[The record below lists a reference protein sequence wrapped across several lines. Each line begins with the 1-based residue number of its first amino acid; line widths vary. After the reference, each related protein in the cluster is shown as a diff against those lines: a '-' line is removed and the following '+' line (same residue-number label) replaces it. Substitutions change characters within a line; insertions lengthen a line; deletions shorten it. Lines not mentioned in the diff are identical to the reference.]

1 LTNNQKRDI
10 LITEREVNA
19 MVTRTVVEK
28 KVFSI
33 RSNGQMMCGQGYMY
47 DIDPIVWA
55 DGKEWV
61 SDEECDRLLAAATAD
76 WEQQR
81 KENPWGTTSHQP
93 ELKIYWEP
101 IEISY

>member
-1 LTNNQKRDI
+1 
-10 LITEREVNA
+10 

-33 RSNGQMMCGQGYMY
+33 RSNGQMMCGQGYLY

-55 DGKEWV
+55 DGQDWV
-61 SDEECDRLLAAATAD
+61 SDEECDRLLAEATTD

-81 KENPWGTTSHQP
+81 KENPWGTTSYQP
-93 ELKIYWEP
+93 ELKIYWVP
-101 IEISY
+101 IEITP

>member
-1 LTNNQKRDI
+1 
-10 LITEREVNA
+10 

-33 RSNGQMMCGQGYMY
+33 RSNGQMMCGHGYNY

-61 SDEECDRLLAAATAD
+61 SDEECDRLLAEATKD
-76 WEQQR
+76 WEQR
-81 KENPWGTTSHQP
+81 RTENYWGTTSHQP